1 MWFKYR
7 WKFVLY
13 SFKLICSNPS
23 LMIRKLLVHNF
34 SSTTGNWTFWIRFN
48 TLSSLS
54 NWIRLCFF
62 IDTVFAILIISVF
75 CYVSFRYCTVT
86 SDVLTSVKK
95 MEDSLKRLKKVRGTE
110 KSSGSQGMS
119 DDDKI
124 RQQLVLDI
132 SNYGT
137 QVSIVASKC

>member
-1 MWFKYR
+1 
-7 WKFVLY
+7 
-13 SFKLICSNPS
+13 
-23 LMIRKLLVHNF
+23 
-34 SSTTGNWTFWIRFN
+34 
-48 TLSSLS
+48 
-54 NWIRLCFF
+54 
-62 IDTVFAILIISVF
+62 
-75 CYVSFRYCTVT
+75 
-86 SDVLTSVKK
+86 